1 MMKPILFFG
10 CLLAAHAQDCKEV
23 TTVENFDLQSYASAK
38 WFVHQQAETLYL
50 PKGRN
55 FCVTAEYSILD
66 APTVWGYTVGV
77 RNSDRNEQGD
87 EREGDLCAYSE
98 AETPS
103 KLAVAPCFLPKIAAG
118 PYWVVAYDEA
128 EGYALVSGGQP
139 TIPGD
144 NGGCKTGR
152 GVNNS
157 GLWIFSR
164 SRQRDEALINKVRAL
179 AVDAGFDTSVLE
191 DVDQRNCGQA
201 NNVLGGIS
209 VLN

>member
-1 MMKPILFFG
+1 MIKAFLFVG
-10 CLLAAHAQDCKEV
+10 SLLAAQAQDCKEV
-23 TTVENFDLQSYASAK
+23 KTVENFDIKAYASAK

-55 FCVTAEYSILD
+55 FCVTAEYSILE
-66 APTVWGYTVGV
+66 APTIWGYTVGV
-77 RNSDRNEQGD
+77 RNSDRDEQGD

-139 TIPGD
+139 KILGE

-179 AVDAGFDTSVLE
+179 AVNAGFDTSVLK

-201 NNVLGGIS
+201 KNVLRGIS
-209 VLN
+209 AS

>member
-1 MMKPILFFG
+1 LSVGTGRTATAAFACLPVLIKFQRKITIFVATMIKAFLFVG
-10 CLLAAHAQDCKEV
+10 SLLAAQAQDCKEV
-23 TTVENFDLQSYASAK
+23 KTVENFDIKAYASAK

-50 PKGRN
+50 PNGRD
-55 FCVTAEYSILD
+55 FCVTAEYSILE
-66 APTVWGYTVGV
+66 APTFWGYTVGV
-77 RNSDRNEQGD
+77 RNSDRDEQGD
-87 EREGDLCAYSE
+87 EREGDLCAYNE

-139 TIPGD
+139 KILGE

-157 GLWIFSR
+157 GAHDICWG
-164 SRQRDEALINKVRAL
+164 KVCL
-179 AVDAGFDTSVLE
+179 SSSITF
-191 DVDQRNCGQA
+191 
-201 NNVLGGIS
+201 
-209 VLN
+209 